1 MPPGSGY
8 VDQDYNSA
16 NPDPEKIFTDP
27 NTDSLAHCLQIAE
40 LPNGDPSGE
49 LAAGILR
56 QLTHL
61 HQLQSLLISVPF
73 RQGVLHPS

>member
-1 MPPGSGY
+1 MLSMWQEQLI
-8 VDQDYNSA
+8 VSH
-16 NPDPEKIFTDP
+16 FCF
-27 NTDSLAHCLQIAE
+27 LALYLQIGE
-40 LPNGDPSGE
+40 LPNADPSGE

-73 RQGVLHPS
+73 RQGVRHLILVN